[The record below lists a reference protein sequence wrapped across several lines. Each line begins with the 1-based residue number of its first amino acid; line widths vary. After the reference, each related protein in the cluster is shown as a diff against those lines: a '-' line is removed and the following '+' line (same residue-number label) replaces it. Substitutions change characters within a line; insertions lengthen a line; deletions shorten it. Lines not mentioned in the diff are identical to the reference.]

1 MGSGDTHKEPGPTLQ
16 QGFGNPH
23 TGILKGISIVVGK
36 TFKRPLG
43 WLRKPSNGQANM
55 APRVDDNPSSRRC
68 FWPADLLAR
77 DFPDVRVL
85 TYGYESQVAKF
96 FSTLNLSTI
105 TQHSQDLLSRLTSER
120 HEYPER
126 PLIFIA
132 HSLGGLLVKGALNE
146 SALHQGDDPQRRISR
161 ECRMVMF
168 FGTPHRGSDFAQWG
182 SALANIASVLG
193 FSVNTRIV
201 QNLAR
206 ESEILQRLERDFEGI
221 IAQRDT
227 SGRKFVIYTFQE
239 AKAVGGPFNKQVVS
253 DSSSHYN
260 RRDVEISFRINDNHM
275 DMCRFKGP
283 GDENYKV
290 LKKELVQYLKP
301 LRESKKAPKSLLDYR
316 VVRRDS
322 RGMWPAE
329 LALSA
334 RAFKSR
340 ADSVYIQWRHK
351 IPTQLSST
359 WRL

>member
-1 MGSGDTHKEPGPTLQ
+1 MSESSCSDTPSGIPAVGLSEVSKPSSDRQTVADIVFVHGLGGHPKRTWTYPPASSQEFPDIGSE
-16 QGFGNPH
+16 
-23 TGILKGISIVVGK
+23 GIIHSSRLI

-43 WLRKPSNGQANM
+43 WLRKSSNGQSNV
-55 APRVDDNPSSRRC
+55 APGVDDNHSSGRC
-68 FWPADLLAR
+68 FWPADLLAL

-85 TYGYESQVAKF
+85 TYGYESQVARF

-120 HEYPER
+120 HESPER

-146 SALHQGDDPQRRISR
+146 SALHQPDDPQRRISR

-227 SGRKFVIYTFQE
+227 LGRKFKIYTFQE
-239 AKAVGGPFNKQVVS
+239 AKAVGGPLNKQV
-253 DSSSHYN
+253 
-260 RRDVEISFRINDNHM
+260 
-275 DMCRFKGP
+275 
-283 GDENYKV
+283 
-290 LKKELVQYLKP
+290 
-301 LRESKKAPKSLLDYR
+301 
-316 VVRRDS
+316 
-322 RGMWPAE
+322 
-329 LALSA
+329 
-334 RAFKSR
+334 
-340 ADSVYIQWRHK
+340 
-351 IPTQLSST
+351 
-359 WRL
+359 